1 MEIAALVL
9 GIIGFI
15 LALIPGCGI
24 ILGGI
29 PALVGLI
36 LAIIAL
42 VKKKPKKKSAI
53 AGLVLSILAFIAM
66 IAIPLIFGLGT
77 YIYNSASSSI
87 TQNPISDSR
96 EYSMGQTYNGEDLR
110 VKFVSCDKNFTEYN
124 PGATVRE
131 GYKIVKAEFEFENK
145 GQSTEYV
152 SSYKFDC
159 YADDVACNKFYS
171 VSDASFSKSLDEG
184 EKDRAAVY
192 FEVPEN
198 ADEVIIK
205 YSKDYSSTGKI
216 NFKVQ

>member
-1 MEIAALVL
+1 MEIAALIL
-9 GIIGFI
+9 GIIGLI

-36 LAIIAL
+36 LAIISL
-42 VKKKPKKKSAI
+42 VKKKEKKKFAI
-53 AGLVLSILAFIAM
+53 AGLVLAILAFIAM
-66 IAIPLIFGLGT
+66 TVTPIIIGLGT
-77 YIYNSASSSI
+77 YIYNSSASSI
-87 TQNPISDSR
+87 VTKDVEDSK
-96 EYSMGQTYNGEDLR
+96 EYGLGQTYNGDDLK
-110 VKFVSCDKNFTEYN
+110 VKLVSCDKNFTEYN
-124 PGATVRE
+124 PEAIIRD

-145 GQSTEYV
+145 GQSTKYV

-159 YADDVACNKFYS
+159 YADDMACSKFYS

-184 EKDRAAVY
+184 EKDKAAVY
-192 FEVPEN
+192 FEVPEDAN
-198 ADEVIIK
+198 KVIIK